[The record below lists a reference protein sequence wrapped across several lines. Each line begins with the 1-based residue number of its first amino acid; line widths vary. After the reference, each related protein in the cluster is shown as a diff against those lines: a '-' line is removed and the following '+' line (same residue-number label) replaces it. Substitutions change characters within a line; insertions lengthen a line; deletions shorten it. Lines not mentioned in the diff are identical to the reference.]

1 MSKIYNIKGVKLG
14 CASSN
19 TRYGKRNDSLV
30 IALDEK
36 STISGKFT
44 SNSFKAAPIKVAMKN
59 LKSLL
64 PGKKVLLINAGNAN
78 AATGLKGINDVK
90 KYCEEIS
97 SLLEI
102 NATNVIPFSTGVIG
116 EPLPTSRY
124 LSAFKEAIP
133 LLNEKNW
140 RPAALSILTT
150 DTKPKLI
157 SKEIKIGKKKVAV
170 TGFAKGSGMIRPDF
184 ATLLSFVFIDGK
196 LNSNSL
202 KKIHSNALLES
213 FEALTVDGDTS
224 PNDSSLLVA
233 SGNHENFIKK
243 NSTEEKKL
251 EKAVKEIFGE
261 LANLLAKDAEGATK
275 KISVNVSQAKNQK
288 QAKSVAFTV
297 AESPLVKTAMFGN
310 DANWGRILSAVGRD
324 DEINDIDAVSIS
336 INGQPMVKRGNL
348 DPKHSEKLATKAV
361 KKKDIEI
368 DIKLGLGKSKFKVL
382 TSDFS
387 EDYVL
392 INSDYRS

>member
-1 MSKIYNIKGVKLG
+1 MSKIYNIKGIKLA

-19 TRYGKRNDSLV
+19 TRYGKRNDSL
-30 IALDEK
+30 IITLDEK

-44 SNSFKAAPIKVAMKN
+44 SNSFKAAPIKIAKKN
-59 LKSLL
+59 LTSLL
-64 PGKKVLLINAGNAN
+64 PGKKALLINAGNAN
-78 AATGLKGINDVK
+78 AATGLKGVNDVK
-90 KYCEEIS
+90 RYCKEIS
-97 SLLEI
+97 SLLGI
-102 NATNVIPFSTGVIG
+102 NSSNVIPFSTGVIG
-116 EPLPTSRY
+116 EPFPTSQY
-124 LSAFKEAIP
+124 LRAFKEAIP
-133 LLNEKNW
+133 SLSKKNW
-140 RPAALSILTT
+140 KPAALSILTT

-157 SKEIKIGKKKVAV
+157 SKEIKIGKTKVAI

-184 ATLLSFVFIDGK
+184 ATLLSFVFIDAK
-196 LNSNSL
+196 LNSESL
-202 KKIHSNALLES
+202 KKIHSNALSES

-233 SGNHENFIKK
+233 SGNKENFIKK

-251 EKAVKEIFGE
+251 EKSIKEIFRQ
-261 LANLLAKDAEGATK
+261 LSDLLAKDAEGATK
-275 KISVNVSQAKNQK
+275 KISVNVSQAKSLK

-324 DEINDIDAVSIS
+324 TEVNNVEKVSIS

-368 DIKLGLGKSKFKVL
+368 NIKLGLGKSKFNVL

>member
-1 MSKIYNIKGVKLG
+1 
-14 CASSN
+14 
-19 TRYGKRNDSLV
+19 
-30 IALDEK
+30 
-36 STISGKFT
+36 
-44 SNSFKAAPIKVAMKN
+44 
-59 LKSLL
+59 
-64 PGKKVLLINAGNAN
+64 
-78 AATGLKGINDVK
+78 
-90 KYCEEIS
+90 
-97 SLLEI
+97 
-102 NATNVIPFSTGVIG
+102 
-116 EPLPTSRY
+116 
-124 LSAFKEAIP
+124 
-133 LLNEKNW
+133 LNKKNW
-140 RPAALSILTT
+140 KPAALSILTT

-157 SKEIKIGKKKVAV
+157 SKEIKIGKKKVAI

-202 KKIHSNALLES
+202 DKMHSNALSES

-233 SGNHENFIKK
+233 SGNQENLIKK
-243 NSTEEKKL
+243 NSSEEKKL
-251 EKAVKEIFGE
+251 AKAVKEIFGE

-275 KISVNVSQAKNQK
+275 SISVNVSQAKSQK

-310 DANWGRILSAVGRD
+310 DANWGRILSAIGRD
-324 DEINDIDAVSIS
+324 PEVNEIDKVSIS
-336 INGQPMVKRGNL
+336 INGQPMVKKGNL
-348 DPKHSEKLATKAV
+348 DPKHSEGLATKAV
-361 KKKDIEI
+361 KKQDIEI
-368 DIKLGLGKSKFKVL
+368 NIKLGLGKAHFKVL

>member
-1 MSKIYNIKGVKLG
+1 MSKIYNIDGVKLG
-14 CASSN
+14 FASSN
-19 TRYGKRNDSLV
+19 TRYGKRNDSVV
-30 IALDEK
+30 ITLGEK
-36 STISGKFT
+36 SNISCKFT
-44 SNSFKAAPIKVAMKN
+44 SNSFKAAPIKVAQTN
-59 LKSLL
+59 LKSSLRGEKAL
-64 PGKKVLLINAGNAN
+64 VINAGNAN
-78 AATGLKGINDVK
+78 AATGLKGISNVK
-90 KYCEEIS
+90 KYCKEIS
-97 SLLEI
+97 SLLKIDER
-102 NATNVIPFSTGVIG
+102 NVIPFSTGVIG
-116 EPLPTSRY
+116 EPFPTSKY
-124 LSAFKEAIP
+124 LSAFKKAIP
-133 LLNEKNW
+133 SLNKKNW
-140 RPAALSILTT
+140 KPAALSILTT

-157 SKEIKIGKKKVAV
+157 SREIRIGKKKVAI

-202 KKIHSNALLES
+202 EKIHSNALSES

-233 SGNHENFIKK
+233 SGNQENLIKK
-243 NSTEEKKL
+243 NSSEEKKL
-251 EKAVKEIFGE
+251 DKAVKEIFGE

-275 KISVNVSQAKNQK
+275 RISVNVSQAKSLK

-310 DANWGRILSAVGRD
+310 DANWGRILSAIGRD
-324 DEINDIDAVSIS
+324 PEINDIDKVSIS
-336 INGQPMVKRGNL
+336 INRQPMVKKGNL
-348 DPKHSEKLATKAV
+348 DPKHSEGLATKAV
-361 KKKDIEI
+361 KKKDIDI
-368 DIKLGLGKSKFKVL
+368 NIKLGLGKANFKVL

>member
-1 MSKIYNIKGVKLG
+1 MSKIHNIKGVKLG

-30 IALDEK
+30 ITLGEK
-36 STISGKFT
+36 STISCKFT

-64 PGKKVLLINAGNAN
+64 PGKKALLINAGNAN

-90 KYCEEIS
+90 KYCKEIS

-116 EPLPTSRY
+116 EPLPASSY
-124 LSAFKEAIP
+124 LNAFKEAIP
-133 LLNEKNW
+133 LLKEKNW
-140 RPAALSILTT
+140 KPAALSILTT

-157 SKEIKIGKKKVAV
+157 SREIKIGKKKVAI

-202 KKIHSNALLES
+202 EKIHSNALSES

-233 SGNHENFIKK
+233 SGNQENLVKK
-243 NSTEEKKL
+243 NSSEEKKL
-251 EKAVKEIFGE
+251 EEAVKEIFGE

-275 KISVNVSQAKNQK
+275 KIWVNVSQAKSLK

-324 DEINDIDAVSIS
+324 PEINDIDKVSIS
-336 INGQPMVKRGNL
+336 INGQPMVKKGNL
-348 DPKHSEKLATKAV
+348 DPKHSERLATKAV

-368 DIKLGLGKSKFKVL
+368 NIKLGLGKAHFKVL